1 MAQVKAEQQPPAAT
15 GTTLIVLVGLGIAFL
30 LFMAFLNVVKSGN
43 LLNESN
49 LLYAALIFYAGA
61 GALYLGFGVTG
72 TESYVKFASFATW
85 LGLIANTGAVAH
97 RWYEAG
103 HPPFSSVY
111 EMLLSFVW
119 TLAALTLVAEKKYH
133 VKVIGTVTMPVAI
146 VGVVLMQLLRT
157 DVHPLVPAL
166 QSTWLHV
173 HVTLAMLAYAAC
185 ALSFALGMMFL
196 IQDKMKTETFL
207 AVTTASTLAIYA
219 GIVFTRFE
227 KWGGLNVSAWDAD
240 RKSEVFLSRGV
251 RLFVTIPDLGWL
263 MVLASL
269 LVAAPLSLYLVSRRA
284 KIAWYLRSLPAR
296 SSDAYRAIL
305 QIFSLRRSDQVS
317 ATEAWIKINPE
328 PQNEESWILVANRA
342 VFVSILLQVMAL
354 VMFLVRTRDS
364 RYLSLDDQG
373 LYPTSLAASPFI
385 LSGLIGGV
393 FMSLLYL
400 LLLWR
405 RPDLERLLP
414 SADDLDRITYKTI
427 GIAFP
432 LLTLMI
438 AAGAYWA
445 NQTWGSYWS
454 WDPKETWAAITWLV
468 YAGYL
473 HMRVTRGWR
482 GRRAAYFAILGF
494 GVVMFTF
501 FGVTYLLPGLHAY
514 A

>member
-1 MAQVKAEQQPPAAT
+1 MARARAEQQPAAS
-15 GTTLIVLVGLGIAFL
+15 GSALIVGVGLSVAFL
-30 LFMAFLNVVKSGN
+30 LFIAFLNVVKSGN
-43 LLNESN
+43 LLSESN

-72 TESYVKFASFATW
+72 TESYVRFASLATW
-85 LGLIANTGAVAH
+85 AGLAANTAAVAH

-103 HPPFSSVY
+103 HPPFASIY

-119 TLAALTLVAEKKYH
+119 TLAVLTLVAEKKFG

-185 ALSFALGMMFL
+185 ALSFALAMMFL
-196 IQDKMKTETFL
+196 IQDRIETETFL
-207 AVTTASTLAIYA
+207 AATSLFTMGIYL
-219 GIVFTRFE
+219 GVLTRFE
-227 KWGGLNVSAWDAD
+227 KWGGLSVIAWNAEE
-240 RKSEVFLSRGV
+240 RSEVFLARGV

-263 MVLASL
+263 MVLVL
-269 LVAAPLSLYLVSRRA
+269 LVVAAPFLLYVAAR
-284 KIAWYLRSLPAR
+284 LRKQPALM
-296 SSDAYRAIL
+296 A
-305 QIFSLRRSDQVS
+305 
-317 ATEAWIKINPE
+317 
-328 PQNEESWILVANRA
+328 VANRA
-342 VFVSILLQVMAL
+342 VFVSILLQVIAL
-354 VMFLVRTRDS
+354 ASFILRARGGQYS
-364 RYLSLDDQG
+364 SLDTDG
-373 LYPTSLAASPFI
+373 LYATSLAASPFI
-385 LSGLIGGV
+385 LSGLVGGI
-393 FMSLLYL
+393 FASLLYL

-414 SADDLDRITYKTI
+414 SADELDRITYKTI
-427 GIAFP
+427 CIAFP

-445 NQTWGSYWS
+445 NRTWGSYWS

-473 HMRVTRGWR
+473 HMRITRGWR

-494 GVVMFTF
+494 AVVMFTF

>member
-1 MAQVKAEQQPPAAT
+1 M
-15 GTTLIVLVGLGIAFL
+15 VGLGVAFL
-30 LFMAFLNVVKSGN
+30 LFIAFLNVVKTGN
-43 LLNESN
+43 LLSDTN
-49 LLYAALIFYAGA
+49 LLYAALIFYTGA
-61 GALYLGFGVTG
+61 ATLYLGFGITG
-72 TESYVKFASFATW
+72 TPSYLSAASFATW
-85 LGLIANTGAVAH
+85 AGLLANTGAVAH

-103 HPPFSSVY
+103 HPPFASIY

-119 TLAALTLVAEKKYH
+119 MLAVLTLFAEKKYG

-185 ALSFALGMMFL
+185 ALSFALALMFL
-196 IQDKMKTETFL
+196 IQDHMPTDVFL
-207 AVTTASTLAIYA
+207 ATTSLLTAGIYA
-219 GIVFTRFE
+219 GILTRFE
-227 KWGGLNVSAWDAD
+227 KWGGLNVIAWNPEE
-240 RKSEVFLSRGV
+240 KSEIFISRGV

-263 MVLASL
+263 ML
-269 LVAAPLSLYLVSRRA
+269 LVAVVVAAPFVLYLLARV
-284 KIAWYLRSLPAR
+284 KKNEGYLTL
-296 SSDAYRAIL
+296 
-305 QIFSLRRSDQVS
+305 
-317 ATEAWIKINPE
+317 
-328 PQNEESWILVANRA
+328 ANRA
-342 VFVSILLQVMAL
+342 VFLSILLQAFAL
-354 VMFLVRTRDS
+354 VSFLVRARGGQYGSFDAE
-364 RYLSLDDQG
+364 G
-373 LYPTSLAASPFI
+373 LYTTSLTVSPFI
-385 LSGLIGGV
+385 LSGLVGGI
-393 FMSLLYL
+393 FISLMYL

-405 RPDLERLLP
+405 RPDLERSLP
-414 SADDLDRITYKTI
+414 SADALDRITYKTI
-427 GIAFP
+427 CIAFP

-445 NQTWGSYWS
+445 NRTWGSYWS

-494 GVVMFTF
+494 AVVMFTF
-501 FGVTYLLPGLHAY
+501 FGVTYLLPGMHAY

>member
-1 MAQVKAEQQPPAAT
+1 MARARVEQQPAT
-15 GTTLIVLVGLGIAFL
+15 GMTLIVLVGLSIAFL

-43 LLNESN
+43 ILSESN

-61 GALYLGFGVTG
+61 GALYLGFGVTA
-72 TESYVKFASFATW
+72 TDSYIKFASLATW
-85 LGLIANTGAVAH
+85 AGLVANTGAVAH

-103 HPPFSSVY
+103 HPPFASVY

-119 TLAALTLVAEKKYH
+119 TLAALTLIAEKRYG

-157 DVHPLVPAL
+157 EVHPLVPAL

-185 ALSFALGMMFL
+185 ALSFALAMMFL
-196 IQDKMKTETFL
+196 IQDKMQTESFL
-207 AVTTASTLAIYA
+207 AATSVFTVGIYA
-219 GIVFTRFE
+219 ATLTRFE
-227 KWGGLNVSAWDAD
+227 RWGGFNVVAWDPEN
-240 RKSEVFLSRGV
+240 KMEVFISRGV
-251 RLFVTIPDLGWL
+251 RLFVTIPDLGWI
-263 MVLASL
+263 ML
-269 LVAAPLSLYLVSRRA
+269 LVFAAVATPLVLYIVSRWA
-284 KIAWYLRSLPAR
+284 KIRWGLAYSSRRLPDALKNFWSWVILRKKDYLSQNAALWKAANPLPENR
-296 SSDAYRAIL
+296 
-305 QIFSLRRSDQVS
+305 
-317 ATEAWIKINPE
+317 
-328 PQNEESWILVANRA
+328 EELIVIANRA
-342 VFVSILLQVMAL
+342 IFVSILLQTLAL
-354 VMFLVRTRDS
+354 VFFLLRARDG
-364 RYLSLDDQG
+364 RYPSLDAEG
-373 LYPTSLAASPFI
+373 LYQTSLAASPFI
-385 LSGLIGGV
+385 LSALVGGI
-393 FMSLLYL
+393 FANLLYL

-405 RPDLERLLP
+405 RPDLERHLP
-414 SADDLDRITYKTI
+414 DADGLDRITYKTVC
-427 GIAFP
+427 IAFP

-445 NQTWGSYWS
+445 NRAWGSYWN

-473 HMRVTRGWR
+473 HMRITRGWR

-494 GVVMFTF
+494 AVVMFTF

>member
-1 MAQVKAEQQPPAAT
+1 MAPAKAEPQQPAT
-15 GTTLIVLVGLGIAFL
+15 GMTLIVMVGLAIAFL

-43 LLNESN
+43 LWSETN
-49 LLYAALIFYAGA
+49 LLFATLIFYSGA
-61 GALYLGFGVTG
+61 AALYLGFGVTG
-72 TESYVKFASFATW
+72 TESYVKSASFATW
-85 LGLIANTGAVAH
+85 LGLAANTAAVAH

-103 HPPFSSVY
+103 HPPFASVY

-119 TLAALTLVAEKKYH
+119 TLAALTLIAEKKYG

-157 DVHPLVPAL
+157 EVHPLVPAL

-185 ALSFALGMMFL
+185 ALSFALAAMFL

-207 AVTTASTLAIYA
+207 AVTSASTLAIYA
-219 GIVFTRFE
+219 SVVLTRFE
-227 KWGGLNVSAWDAD
+227 KWGGLSLSAWNPEQ
-240 RKSEVFLSRGV
+240 KSEVFLSKGV

-263 MVLASL
+263 LTLTLVVVASPLVLYG
-269 LVAAPLSLYLVSRRA
+269 LSRW
-284 KIAWYLRSLPAR
+284 KKNKK
-296 SSDAYRAIL
+296 SDSFL
-305 QIFSLRRSDQVS
+305 TL
-317 ATEAWIKINPE
+317 
-328 PQNEESWILVANRA
+328 ANRA
-342 VFVSILLQVMAL
+342 VFLSILLQVMAL
-354 VMFLVRTRDS
+354 VMFLVRASDS
-364 RYLSLDDQG
+364 RYPSLDADG
-373 LYPTSLAASPFI
+373 LFPTSLAASPFI
-385 LSGLIGGV
+385 LSGLVGGV
-393 FMSLLYL
+393 FISLLYL

-405 RPDLERLLP
+405 RTDLERLLP
-414 SADDLDRITYKTI
+414 SADNLDRITYKTI
-427 GIAFP
+427 CLAFP

-468 YAGYL
+468 YALYL
-473 HMRVTRGWR
+473 HMRITRGWR
-482 GRRAAYFAILGF
+482 GRRAAYFAIAGF
-494 GVVMFTF
+494 AVVMFTF

>member
-1 MAQVKAEQQPPAAT
+1 MARAKAEQQQPTT
-15 GTTLIVLVGLGIAFL
+15 GMTLIVLVGLAIAFL

-43 LLNESN
+43 ILNETN
-49 LLYAALIFYAGA
+49 LLFAALIFYAGA

-72 TESYVKFASFATW
+72 TESYVKFASVSTT
-85 LGLIANTGAVAH
+85 LGVIANTAAIAH
-97 RWYEAG
+97 RWYESG

-119 TLAALTLVAEKKYH
+119 TLAMLTLVVEKKYG

-157 DVHPLVPAL
+157 EVHPLVPAL

-185 ALSFALGMMFL
+185 ALSFALASMFL
-196 IQDKMKTETFL
+196 IQDKMKSETFL
-207 AVTTASTLAIYA
+207 AVTSACTLAIYA
-219 GIVFTRFE
+219 SIVATRFE
-227 KWGGLNVSAWDAD
+227 KWGGLSLVGWNPEQ
-240 RKSEVFLSRGV
+240 KSEIFISKGV

-263 MVLASL
+263 MVLAL
-269 LVAAPLSLYLVSRRA
+269 LVVAAPLVCYGLARWKKDDSYLT
-284 KIAWYLRSLPAR
+284 L
-296 SSDAYRAIL
+296 
-305 QIFSLRRSDQVS
+305 
-317 ATEAWIKINPE
+317 
-328 PQNEESWILVANRA
+328 ANRA
-342 VFVSILLQVMAL
+342 VFLSILLQVMAL
-354 VMFLVRTRDS
+354 IMFLVRARDG
-364 RYLSLDDQG
+364 RYASLDADG
-373 LYPTSLAASPFI
+373 LFPTSLAASPFI
-385 LSGLIGGV
+385 LSGLVGGV
-393 FMSLLYL
+393 FISLLYL

-414 SADDLDRITYKTI
+414 SSDNLDRITYKTI
-427 GIAFP
+427 SLAFP

-438 AAGAYWA
+438 ASGAYWA

-473 HMRVTRGWR
+473 HMRITRGWR

-494 GVVMFTF
+494 VVVMFTF
-501 FGVTYLLPGLHAY
+501 FGVTYLLPGLHSY

>member
-1 MAQVKAEQQPPAAT
+1 MSRARVEQHPAT
-15 GTTLIVLVGLGIAFL
+15 GTTLVVMVGLSIAFL
-30 LFMAFLNVVKSGN
+30 LFIAFLNVVKSGN
-43 LLNESN
+43 LLSEAN
-49 LLYAALIFYAGA
+49 LLYAALVFYAGA

-72 TESYVKFASFATW
+72 TESYIKFASLATW
-85 LGLIANTGAVAH
+85 AGLIANTAAVAH

-103 HPPFSSVY
+103 HPPFASLY

-119 TLAALTLVAEKKYH
+119 TLAALTLIAEKRYG

-146 VGVVLMQLLRT
+146 VGVVLMQLLRS
-157 DVHPLVPAL
+157 DVRPLVPAL

-185 ALSFALGMMFL
+185 ALSFALAMMFL

-207 AVTTASTLAIYA
+207 AATSIFTVGIYA
-219 GIVFTRFE
+219 AILTRFE
-227 KWGGLNVSAWDAD
+227 RWGGFNVVAWDAEN
-240 RKSEVFLSRGV
+240 KQEMFISRGV

-263 MVLASL
+263 MVLVACA
-269 LVAAPLSLYLVSRRA
+269 VAAPLILYVLSL
-284 KIAWYLRSLPAR
+284 AR
-296 SSDAYRAIL
+296 
-305 QIFSLRRSDQVS
+305 
-317 ATEAWIKINPE
+317 K
-328 PQNEESWILVANRA
+328 NERLLSVANRA
-342 VFVSILLQVMAL
+342 VFISILLQALAL
-354 VMFLVRTRDS
+354 VFFLLRVRNAS
-364 RYLSLDDQG
+364 YPSLDADG

-385 LSGLIGGV
+385 LAALVGGI
-393 FMSLLYL
+393 FANLLYL

-405 RPDLERLLP
+405 REDLELHLP
-414 SADDLDRITYKTI
+414 DSEALDRITYKTI
-427 GIAFP
+427 CIAFP

-445 NQTWGSYWS
+445 NRAWGSYWN

-473 HMRVTRGWR
+473 HMRITRGWR

-494 GVVMFTF
+494 AVVMFTF

>member
-1 MAQVKAEQQPPAAT
+1 MAPAKAEPQQPAT
-15 GTTLIVLVGLGIAFL
+15 GMTLIVMVGLAIAFL

-43 LLNESN
+43 LWSETN
-49 LLYAALIFYAGA
+49 LLFATLIFYSGA
-61 GALYLGFGVTG
+61 AALYLGFGVTG
-72 TESYVKFASFATW
+72 TESYVKTASFATW
-85 LGLIANTGAVAH
+85 LGLAANTAAVAH

-103 HPPFSSVY
+103 HPPFASVY

-119 TLAALTLVAEKKYH
+119 TLAALTLIAEKKYG

-185 ALSFALGMMFL
+185 ALSFALAAMFL
-196 IQDKMKTETFL
+196 IKDKMKTETFL
-207 AVTTASTLAIYA
+207 AVTSASTLAIYA
-219 GIVFTRFE
+219 GVVLTRFE
-227 KWGGLNVSAWDAD
+227 KGGGLSLVAWNPEQ
-240 RKSEVFLSRGV
+240 KSEIFLSKGV

-263 MVLASL
+263 LTLTLVVVASPLVLYG
-269 LVAAPLSLYLVSRRA
+269 LSRWKTTNRDSFLTL
-284 KIAWYLRSLPAR
+284 
-296 SSDAYRAIL
+296 
-305 QIFSLRRSDQVS
+305 
-317 ATEAWIKINPE
+317 
-328 PQNEESWILVANRA
+328 ANRA
-342 VFVSILLQVMAL
+342 VFLSILLQVMAL
-354 VMFLVRTRDS
+354 VMFLVRASDG
-364 RYLSLDDQG
+364 RYPSLDADG
-373 LYPTSLAASPFI
+373 LFPTSLAASPFI
-385 LSGLIGGV
+385 LSGLVGGI
-393 FMSLLYL
+393 FISLLYL

-405 RPDLERLLP
+405 RTDLERLLP
-414 SADDLDRITYKTI
+414 SADNLDRITYKTI
-427 GIAFP
+427 CLAFP

-468 YAGYL
+468 YALYL
-473 HMRVTRGWR
+473 HMRITRGWR
-482 GRRAAYFAILGF
+482 GRRAAYFAIAGF
-494 GVVMFTF
+494 AVVMFTF

>member
-1 MAQVKAEQQPPAAT
+1 MESSTLTRAKEDQQPPVRT
-15 GTTLIVLVGLGIAFL
+15 GSTLIVAVGLGVAFL

-43 LLNESN
+43 ILSETN
-49 LLYAALIFYAGA
+49 LLFAALIFYAGA

-72 TESYVKFASFATW
+72 TDSYVKFASFATW
-85 LGLIANTGAVAH
+85 LGLLANTGAVAH

-103 HPPFSSVY
+103 HPPFASVY

-119 TLAALTLVAEKKYH
+119 TLAALTLIAEKKYG

-157 DVHPLVPAL
+157 EVHPLVPAL

-185 ALSFALGMMFL
+185 ALSFALAMMFL
-196 IQDKMKTETFL
+196 IQDKMLTETFL
-207 AVTTASTLAIYA
+207 AVTSVSTLAIYA
-219 GIVFTRFE
+219 SIVLTRFE
-227 KWGGLNVSAWDAD
+227 KWGGLSLSAWNVEEK
-240 RKSEVFLSRGV
+240 REIFISKGV
-251 RLFVTIPDLGWL
+251 RLFVVVPDLGWL
-263 MVLASL
+263 MLLAAL
-269 LVAAPLSLYLVSRRA
+269 VVAAPLALYGLARWKRDQS
-284 KIAWYLRSLPAR
+284 YL
-296 SSDAYRAIL
+296 AI
-305 QIFSLRRSDQVS
+305 
-317 ATEAWIKINPE
+317 
-328 PQNEESWILVANRA
+328 ANRA
-342 VFVSILLQVMAL
+342 VFVSILLQIMTLA
-354 VMFLVRTRDS
+354 MFLLRARDGA
-364 RYLSLDDQG
+364 YPSLDADG
-373 LYPTSLAASPFI
+373 LFATSLAASPFI
-385 LSGLIGGV
+385 LSALVGGI
-393 FMSLLYL
+393 FISLLYL

-414 SADDLDRITYKTI
+414 DANSLDRITYKTI
-427 GIAFP
+427 CIAFP

-445 NQTWGSYWS
+445 NQTWGSYWN

-473 HMRVTRGWR
+473 HMRITRGWR

>member
-1 MAQVKAEQQPPAAT
+1 MAPAKAEPQQPAS
-15 GTTLIVLVGLGIAFL
+15 GMTLIVMVGLAIAFL

-43 LLNESN
+43 LLSETN
-49 LLYAALIFYAGA
+49 LLFATLIFYSGA
-61 GALYLGFGVTG
+61 AALYLGFGVTG
-72 TESYVKFASFATW
+72 TESYVKSASFATW
-85 LGLIANTGAVAH
+85 LGLAANTAAVAH

-103 HPPFSSVY
+103 HPPFASVY

-119 TLAALTLVAEKKYH
+119 TLAVLTLIAEKKYG

-185 ALSFALGMMFL
+185 ALSFALAAMFL

-207 AVTTASTLAIYA
+207 AVTSASTLAIYA
-219 GIVFTRFE
+219 SVIFTRFE
-227 KWGGLNVSAWDAD
+227 KGGGLSLVAWNPET
-240 RKSEVFLSRGV
+240 KSEAFLSRGV

-263 MVLASL
+263 IMLTL
-269 LVAAPLSLYLVSRRA
+269 LVVASPLVLYGLSRW
-284 KIAWYLRSLPAR
+284 KKTN
-296 SSDAYRAIL
+296 SDSFL
-305 QIFSLRRSDQVS
+305 ML
-317 ATEAWIKINPE
+317 
-328 PQNEESWILVANRA
+328 ANRA
-342 VFVSILLQVMAL
+342 VFLSILLQVMAL
-354 VMFLVRTRDS
+354 VMFLVRASDGQ
-364 RYLSLDDQG
+364 YPSLDADG
-373 LYPTSLAASPFI
+373 LFPTSLAASPFI
-385 LSGLIGGV
+385 LSGLVGGV
-393 FMSLLYL
+393 FISLLYL

-405 RPDLERLLP
+405 RTDLERLLP
-414 SADDLDRITYKTI
+414 SADNLDRITYKTI
-427 GIAFP
+427 CLAFP

-468 YAGYL
+468 YALYL
-473 HMRVTRGWR
+473 HMRITRGWR
-482 GRRAAYFAILGF
+482 GRRAAYFAIAGF
-494 GVVMFTF
+494 AVVMFTF

>member
-1 MAQVKAEQQPPAAT
+1 MAPAKAEPQQPAT
-15 GTTLIVLVGLGIAFL
+15 GMTLIVMVGLAIAFL

-43 LLNESN
+43 LLSETN
-49 LLYAALIFYAGA
+49 LLFATLIFYSGA
-61 GALYLGFGVTG
+61 AALYLGFGVTG
-72 TESYVKFASFATW
+72 TESYVKSASFATW
-85 LGLIANTGAVAH
+85 LGLAANTAAVAH

-103 HPPFSSVY
+103 HPPFASVY

-119 TLAALTLVAEKKYH
+119 TLAALTLIAEKKYG

-185 ALSFALGMMFL
+185 ALSFALAAMFL
-196 IQDKMKTETFL
+196 IQDKMQTETFL
-207 AVTTASTLAIYA
+207 AVSSASTLAIYA
-219 GIVFTRFE
+219 GVVLTRFE
-227 KWGGLNVSAWDAD
+227 KGGGLSLVAWNPEQ
-240 RKSEVFLSRGV
+240 KSEMFLSKGV

-263 MVLASL
+263 MTLTL
-269 LVAAPLSLYLVSRRA
+269 LVVASPLIFYGLSRW
-284 KIAWYLRSLPAR
+284 KNNN
-296 SSDAYRAIL
+296 SDSFL
-305 QIFSLRRSDQVS
+305 TL
-317 ATEAWIKINPE
+317 
-328 PQNEESWILVANRA
+328 ANRA
-342 VFVSILLQVMAL
+342 VFLSILLQVMAL
-354 VMFLVRTRDS
+354 VLFLVRASDG
-364 RYLSLDDQG
+364 RYPSLDADG
-373 LYPTSLAASPFI
+373 LFPTSLAASPFI
-385 LSGLIGGV
+385 LSGLVGGV
-393 FMSLLYL
+393 FISLLYL

-405 RPDLERLLP
+405 RTDLERLLP
-414 SADDLDRITYKTI
+414 SADNLDRITYKTI
-427 GIAFP
+427 CLAFP

-468 YAGYL
+468 YALYL
-473 HMRVTRGWR
+473 HMRITRGWR
-482 GRRAAYFAILGF
+482 GRRAAYFAIAGF
-494 GVVMFTF
+494 AVVMFTF

>member
-1 MAQVKAEQQPPAAT
+1 MSRAKVEQHPAT
-15 GTTLIVLVGLGIAFL
+15 GTTLVVMVGLSIAFL
-30 LFMAFLNVVKSGN
+30 LFIAFLNVVKSGN
-43 LLNESN
+43 ILSEAN
-49 LLYAALIFYAGA
+49 LLYAALVLYAGA

-72 TESYVKFASFATW
+72 TESYIKFASLATW
-85 LGLIANTGAVAH
+85 SGLVANTGAVAH

-103 HPPFSSVY
+103 HPPFASMY

-119 TLAALTLVAEKKYH
+119 TLAALTLIAEKRYG

-146 VGVVLMQLLRT
+146 VGVVLMQLLRSE
-157 DVHPLVPAL
+157 VRPLVPAL

-185 ALSFALGMMFL
+185 ALSFALAMMFL

-207 AVTTASTLAIYA
+207 VATSVFTAGIYA
-219 GIVFTRFE
+219 AILSRFE
-227 KWGGLNVSAWDAD
+227 GWGGFNVVAWDAEN
-240 RKSEVFLSRGV
+240 KSEVFISRGV

-263 MVLASL
+263 ML
-269 LVAAPLSLYLVSRRA
+269 LVFAAVAAPLVLYAV
-284 KIAWYLRSLPAR
+284 AR
-296 SSDAYRAIL
+296 FR
-305 QIFSLRRSDQVS
+305 
-317 ATEAWIKINPE
+317 K
-328 PQNEESWILVANRA
+328 NEEFLSVANRA
-342 VFVSILLQVMAL
+342 VFISILLQSLAL
-354 VMFLVRTRDS
+354 VFFLLRTRDG
-364 RYLSLDDQG
+364 RYPSFDAEG

-385 LSGLIGGV
+385 LAALVGGI
-393 FMSLLYL
+393 FANLLYL

-405 RPDLERLLP
+405 RDDLERHLP
-414 SADDLDRITYKTI
+414 DADALDRITYKTI
-427 GIAFP
+427 CIAFP

-438 AAGAYWA
+438 AAGAFWA
-445 NQTWGSYWS
+445 NRAWGSYWN

-473 HMRVTRGWR
+473 HMRITRGWR

>member
-1 MAQVKAEQQPPAAT
+1 MEDPSMSRIARAEQQPVAT
-15 GTTLIVLVGLGIAFL
+15 GTTLVVMVGLGVAFL

-49 LLYAALIFYAGA
+49 LLYAALIFYSGA
-61 GALYLGFGVTG
+61 GILYLGFGITG
-72 TESYVKFASFATW
+72 TPSYIRFASLATW
-85 LGLIANTGAVAH
+85 AGLIANTGAVAH

-103 HPPFSSVY
+103 HPPFASIY

-119 TLAALTLVAEKKYH
+119 TLAVLTLIAEKKFK
-133 VKVIGTVTMPVAI
+133 VKVIGTVTMPIAI

-157 DVHPLVPAL
+157 EVHPLVPAL

-185 ALSFALGMMFL
+185 ALSFALAMMFL

-207 AVTTASTLAIYA
+207 AATSLF
-219 GIVFTRFE
+219 GIGTYLGVLTRFE
-227 KWGGLNVSAWDAD
+227 KWGGLSVIAWNPEQ
-240 RKSEVFLSRGV
+240 KSEVFLAKGV
-251 RLFVTIPDLGWL
+251 RLFVVIPDLGWL
-263 MVLASL
+263 MVMVLAA
-269 LVAAPLSLYLVSRRA
+269 VAAPLALYL
-284 KIAWYLRSLPAR
+284 AWRKTGKENLI
-296 SSDAYRAIL
+296 DI
-305 QIFSLRRSDQVS
+305 
-317 ATEAWIKINPE
+317 
-328 PQNEESWILVANRA
+328 ANRA
-342 VFVSILLQVMAL
+342 VFVSILLQVLAL
-354 VMFLVRTRDS
+354 VFFLLRARDG
-364 RYLSLDDQG
+364 RYGSLDADG
-373 LYPTSLAASPFI
+373 LFSTSLAASPFI
-385 LSGLIGGV
+385 LSGLVGGV
-393 FMSLLYL
+393 FVSLLYL

-405 RPDLERLLP
+405 REDLERMLP
-414 SADDLDRITYKTI
+414 SAEELDRITYKTI
-427 GIAFP
+427 AIAFP

-445 NQTWGSYWS
+445 NRTWGSYWS

-494 GVVMFTF
+494 AVVMFTF